1 MEEIYKELE
10 NRLNYDVVFIIR
22 KMVDK
27 LNHKIHL
34 DYCFDQLVSIK
45 KEHIY
50 LLRASSLYNYIR
62 RPPTLL
68 NKFIL
73 QNNNDK
79 IQLNK
84 ETGFKPKYG
93 AITN

>member
-10 NRLNYDVVFIIR
+10 NRLNYDVVYIIR

-27 LNHKIHL
+27 LNHKINL
-34 DYCFDQLVSIK
+34 NYCFEQLVSIK

-50 LLRASSLYNYIR
+50 LLRASRLYNYIR

-84 ETGFKPKYG
+84 ETGVKPKYG